1 MNTVGLHVMNTVGLH
16 VMNTVGLHVM
26 NTVGF
31 HDMDSVLL
39 CTALRQ
45 MVLRT
50 GWPGESKRA

>member
-1 MNTVGLHVMNTVGLH
+1 MNTVGLH